1 MLTTALKEM
10 LRKHVQKLVE
20 PVVATLE
27 EILEAILRAHART
40 STPTVA
46 TIRVGAPR
54 MLKSKLVVL
63 SPVEHAMVTP
73 SQSAT
78 ARIKPMDVLPIKT
91 TVLTN
96 KFLSTV
102 RRLVAFVN
110 DRIWI
115 STPT

>member
-1 MLTTALKEM
+1 
-10 LRKHVQKLVE
+10 VE
-20 PVVATLE
+20 PEVATLE
-27 EILEAILRAHART
+27 EILEVILRAHART

-54 MLKSKLVVL
+54 MLKFRLLVL
-63 SPVEHAMVTP
+63 SPVEHAMVTT

-78 ARIKPMDVLPIKT
+78 VRIKPMNVLTIRT

-102 RRLVAFVN
+102 RRLAAFVN

-115 STPT
+115 STQTQ